1 MPHHILLIL
10 ASAVFLLGCLRWP
23 CLLGML
29 RWVLIL
35 AVICLPVVAICVLGA
50 AADLL
55 GWHWLGDKCAAWIG
69 QEPDPE
75 A

>member
-1 MPHHILLIL
+1 MKLFAPIL
-10 ASAVFLLGCLRWP
+10 R
-23 CLLGML
+23 
-29 RWVLIL
+29 
-35 AVICLPVVAICVLGA
+35 VLGA

>member
-1 MPHHILLIL
+1 
-10 ASAVFLLGCLRWP
+10 
-23 CLLGML
+23 ML